1 MSITAKHNLC
11 NLSEVNNKSASLS
24 NDQLTSGS
32 NIPCSG
38 GAPITIP
45 NDSAEEGVSPKYV
58 QNSAIPIDPDKVW
71 FYMRVAY
78 GQEKKVRDYLIA
90 EGIEVFLPTIKKERV
105 MDGIKKQ
112 IEVSLIPNSL
122 FVHSTETN
130 MKRYVGKFPTNN
142 LHHFYEPYHDEK
154 GQPIGSGRKPVIV
167 PDSQMQ
173 SFQIWTSSS
182 NENKIFIDK
191 TDFEFKN
198 NDLVRITEGEFKGF
212 SGYVVR
218 LKGQTRVAVIIESVG
233 FISTTYVP
241 KKILEL
247 ITI

>member
-1 MSITAKHNLC
+1 MIDKY
-11 NLSEVNNKSASLS
+11 SASLV
-24 NDQLTSGS
+24 NGQLTSGRD
-32 NIPCSG
+32 IPCSG
-38 GAPITIP
+38 VAPSTIP
-45 NDSAEEGVSPKYV
+45 DSCAKEGVSPNNA
-58 QNSAIPIDPDKVW
+58 QNSAIPIEPDKVW

-78 GQEKKVRDYLIA
+78 GQERKVRDYLIA

-167 PDSQMQ
+167 PDSHMQ
-173 SFQIWTSSS
+173 SFLIWTASS
-182 NENKIFIDK
+182 NGNKIFINK
-191 TDFEFKN
+191 TDFEFKK

-212 SGYVVR
+212 IGRVVR
-218 LKGQTRVAVIIESVG
+218 LKGQARVGVIIEGVG
-233 FISTTYVP
+233 FISTAYVP
-241 KKILEL
+241 KNAIKQID
-247 ITI
+247 

>member
-1 MSITAKHNLC
+1 M
-11 NLSEVNNKSASLS
+11 NNNTTASLI
-24 NDQLTSGS
+24 NGQLTSGS
-32 NIPCSG
+32 DIPCSG
-38 GAPITIP
+38 VAPAAIP
-45 NDSAEEGVSPKYV
+45 DYREEEGVSPNYV
-58 QNSAIPIDPDKVW
+58 QTTAMPIEPDKVW
-71 FYMRVAY
+71 YYMRVAY

-212 SGYVVR
+212 IGRVVR
-218 LKGQTRVAVIIESVG
+218 LKGQARVGVIIEGVG
-233 FISTTYVP
+233 FISTAYVP
-241 KKILEL
+241 KNAIKQID
-247 ITI
+247 

>member
-1 MSITAKHNLC
+1 MIDKY
-11 NLSEVNNKSASLS
+11 SASLV
-24 NDQLTSGS
+24 NGQLTSGRD
-32 NIPCSG
+32 IPCSG
-38 GAPITIP
+38 VAPSTSP
-45 NDSAEEGVSPKYV
+45 DSYSKEGVSPNYV
-58 QNSAIPIDPDKVW
+58 QNSAMPIESGKVW

-154 GQPIGSGRKPVIV
+154 RQPIGSGRKPIII
-167 PDSQMQ
+167 PDTQMQ
-173 SFQIWTSSS
+173 SFQIWASSS

-198 NDLVRITEGEFKGF
+198 NDLVRITEGEFNGF
-212 SGYVVR
+212 IGRVVR
-218 LKGQTRVAVIIESVG
+218 LKGQTRVGIIIEGVG
-233 FISTTYVP
+233 FISTTYIP
-241 KKILEL
+241 KNI
-247 ITI
+247 

>member
-1 MSITAKHNLC
+1 M
-11 NLSEVNNKSASLS
+11 NNDTIASLI
-24 NDQLTSGS
+24 NGQLTSGS
-32 NIPCSG
+32 DFPCSG
-38 GAPITIP
+38 VAPAATP
-45 NDSAEEGVSPKYV
+45 DYHDEKGVSPNYV
-58 QNSAIPIDPDKVW
+58 QNSAMPIEPDKVW

-105 MDGIKKQ
+105 MGGVKKQ

-122 FVHSTETN
+122 FVHSTEAE

-142 LHHFYEPYHDEK
+142 LHHFYEPYHNEK
-154 GQPIGSGRKPVIV
+154 GQPIGTGRKPAIV
-167 PDSQMQ
+167 PDTQMQ

-191 TDFEFKN
+191 SVFEFKN

-212 SGYVVR
+212 TGFVVR
-218 LKGQTRVAVIIESVG
+218 LKGQSRVAVIIESVG
-233 FISTTYVP
+233 LISTAYIP
-241 KKILEL
+241 KRLLEL
-247 ITI
+247 IKD

>member
-1 MSITAKHNLC
+1 M
-11 NLSEVNNKSASLS
+11 NNNTNASLI
-24 NDQLTSGS
+24 NGQLTSGS
-32 NIPCSG
+32 DIPCSG
-38 GAPITIP
+38 VAPAAIP
-45 NDSAEEGVSPKYV
+45 DCREEEGVSPNYV
-58 QNSAIPIDPDKVW
+58 QTSAMPKEPDKVW

-78 GQEKKVRDYLIA
+78 GQEKKVRDFLIS

-212 SGYVVR
+212 SGCVAR
-218 LKGQTRVAVIIESVG
+218 LKGQTRVAIIIDNIG
-233 FISTTYVP
+233 LIFTAYVP
-241 KKILEL
+241 KYYLEL
-247 ITI
+247 IKNY